1 MKMSANVP
9 TNSATAR
16 RNQSLGTAPGYEA
29 GRTDVAASLDNV
41 TQPAEADSHE
51 VTCPHCKKSFE
62 APLLEGSA
70 ERYNGFKCPH
80 CRLFVPLERAKPQP

>member
-1 MKMSANVP
+1 
-9 TNSATAR
+9 
-16 RNQSLGTAPGYEA
+16 
-29 GRTDVAASLDNV
+29 LDNV

-80 CRLFVPLERAKPQP
+80 CRLFVPLERASAAKPQS